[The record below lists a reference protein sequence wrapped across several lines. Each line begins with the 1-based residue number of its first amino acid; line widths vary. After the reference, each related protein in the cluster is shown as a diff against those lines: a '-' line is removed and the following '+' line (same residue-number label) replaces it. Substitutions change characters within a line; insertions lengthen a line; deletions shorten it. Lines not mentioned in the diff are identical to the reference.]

1 MRLLLAEDDVQLGD
15 LIVQMLVKSGYQVDW
30 VTDGEDAVA
39 YALAGHYGVVLLD
52 WMMPIQDG
60 ILACQTLRKQG
71 FQTPIV
77 MLTAKDAVDDRIQ
90 GLDAG
95 ADDYIIKP
103 FEFTE
108 LLARIRALSRRN
120 YAPIIS
126 QTVMLR
132 DVLLNR
138 TSQSLEK
145 EDIIIL
151 LSPREYQLLDLLVQ
165 NAGQVLTRDV
175 IYDRI
180 WGYDANVTFK
190 TIDATVK
197 LLRKKLETVGIASL
211 ISSVRGVGYRFEKT
225 TDSTHD

>member
-1 MRLLLAEDDVQLGD
+1 MRILLAEDDLQLGD
-15 LIVQMLVKSGYQVDW
+15 LIVQLLEKSGFQVDW
-30 VTDGEDAVA
+30 VTDGEQAVDYLEA
-39 YALAGHYGVVLLD
+39 SHYNIVLLD
-52 WMMPIQDG
+52 WMMPVQDG
-60 ILACQTLRKQG
+60 IAACRSLRKQG
-71 FQTPIV
+71 VQTPIV

-138 TSQSLEK
+138 TSQALEK
-145 EDIIIL
+145 EDLTIL
-151 LSPREYQLLDLLVQ
+151 LSPREYQLLDLFVQ
-165 NAGQVLTRDV
+165 NQGQVLTREV
-175 IYDRI
+175 IYERI
-180 WGYDANVTFK
+180 WGYDADVTFK

-197 LLRKKLETVGIASL
+197 LLRKKLETVGLASV
-211 ISSVRGVGYRFEKT
+211 ISSIRGVGYRFEKT
-225 TDSTHD
+225 TDATQT

>member
-1 MRLLLAEDDVQLGD
+1 MRILLAEDDLQLGD
-15 LIVQMLVKSGYQVDW
+15 LIVQLLEKSGYQVDW
-30 VTDGEDAVA
+30 VTDGEQAVDYVEA
-39 YALAGHYGVVLLD
+39 SHYSIVLLD
-52 WMMPIQDG
+52 WMMPVQDG
-60 ILACQTLRKQG
+60 IAACRLLRKQG
-71 FQTPIV
+71 VQTPIV

-126 QTVMLR
+126 QTIMLR

-138 TSQSLEK
+138 TSQALEK
-145 EDIIIL
+145 EDLTIL
-151 LSPREYQLLDLLVQ
+151 LSPREYQLLDLFVQ
-165 NAGQVLTRDV
+165 NQGQVLTREV
-175 IYDRI
+175 IYERI
-180 WGYDANVTFK
+180 WGYDADVTFK

-197 LLRKKLETVGIASL
+197 LLRKKLETVGLASL
-211 ISSVRGVGYRFEKT
+211 ISSIRGVGYRFEKI
-225 TDSTHD
+225 TDATQT

>member
-1 MRLLLAEDDVQLGD
+1 MRILLAEDDLQLGD
-15 LIVQMLVKSGYQVDW
+15 LIVQLLEKSGFQVDW
-30 VTDGEDAVA
+30 VTDGEQAVDYVEA
-39 YALAGHYGVVLLD
+39 SHYNIVLLD
-52 WMMPIQDG
+52 WMMPVQDG
-60 ILACQTLRKQG
+60 IAACRSLRKQG
-71 FQTPIV
+71 VQTPIV

-138 TSQSLEK
+138 TSQALEK
-145 EDIIIL
+145 EDLTIL
-151 LSPREYQLLDLLVQ
+151 LSPREYQLLDLFVQ
-165 NAGQVLTRDV
+165 NQGQVLTREV
-175 IYDRI
+175 IYERI
-180 WGYDANVTFK
+180 WGYDADVTFK

-197 LLRKKLETVGIASL
+197 LLRKKLETVGLASV
-211 ISSVRGVGYRFEKT
+211 ISSIRGVGYRFEKT
-225 TDSTHD
+225 MDATQT